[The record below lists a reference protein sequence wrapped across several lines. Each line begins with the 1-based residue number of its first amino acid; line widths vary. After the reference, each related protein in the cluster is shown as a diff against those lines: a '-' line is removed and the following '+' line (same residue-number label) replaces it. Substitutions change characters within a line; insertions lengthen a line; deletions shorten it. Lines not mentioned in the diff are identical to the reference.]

1 LYYPGRLSCLNSLS
15 QQRGANHTPHCEV
28 IEIKGVLRL
37 EDVIGKTEALNRV
50 RTHFDRA
57 DSRQQRRRISSFF
70 APPSEQGGTDVK
82 IADFL
87 S

>member
-1 LYYPGRLSCLNSLS
+1 
-15 QQRGANHTPHCEV
+15 
-28 IEIKGVLRL
+28 VLRL